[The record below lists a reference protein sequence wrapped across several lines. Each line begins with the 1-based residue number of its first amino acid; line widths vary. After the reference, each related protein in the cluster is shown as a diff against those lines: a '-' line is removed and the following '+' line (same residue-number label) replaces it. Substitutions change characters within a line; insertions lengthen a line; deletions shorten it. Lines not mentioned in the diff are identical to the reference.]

1 MTCFL
6 HIAPLR
12 TYSDIIVKYEMFVLQ
27 KFTTNLTFQGSSLIG
42 ELISIIFNFGE
53 REEVFYW
60 IIRNITYFMFGSTA
74 NNIFFP
80 YHL

>member
-1 MTCFL
+1 
-6 HIAPLR
+6 
-12 TYSDIIVKYEMFVLQ
+12 MFVIQ

-74 NNIFFP
+74 NNIFFFHIIYNRVIP
-80 YHL
+80 YNNLIILSQLK

>member
-12 TYSDIIVKYEMFVLQ
+12 TYSDIIVKYEMFVIQ

-53 REEVFYW
+53 REEVFY
-60 IIRNITYFMFGSTA
+60 
-74 NNIFFP
+74 
-80 YHL
+80 